1 MINFPEGLHPST
13 VELVEGF
20 TTALAEKLRRS
31 EIKYGWSD
39 GWKDADWQ
47 EKCLEDFNHHIVK
60 GDPRDVAAYCAFMW
74 FHGWQTKRLNATAQP
89 VSDGWA
95 SLLTDRQRSII
106 NFALHRFMN
115 DAYSNASIVAQ
126 DKRLD
131 SSMADTFTA
140 DAKDAE
146 ALMSDIG
153 RHRDKLA
160 ASPGGKDI

>member
-1 MINFPEGLHPST
+1 MI
-13 VELVEGF
+13 
-20 TTALAEKLRRS
+20 
-31 EIKYGWSD
+31 
-39 GWKDADWQ
+39 
-47 EKCLEDFNHHIVK
+47 
-60 GDPRDVAAYCAFMW
+60 
-74 FHGWQTKRLNATAQP
+74 RLNEENATAQP

-95 SLLTDRQRSII
+95 SLLTDRQRSVI

-131 SSMADTFTA
+131 SSMADTFIA

-146 ALMSDIG
+146 ALMGDIS

-160 ASPGGKDI
+160 AAPGGQDD